1 MDWGILAVIVVLLI
15 SYVVSGYR
23 AINSIFGALE
33 EVARYL
39 EDHADDDEI
48 QIIIEIEVED

>member
-1 MDWGILAVIVVLLI
+1 MDWGIPAVVVLLLVI
-15 SYVVSGYR
+15 YVVSGYR
-23 AINSIFGALE
+23 AISSIFGALE
-33 EVARYL
+33 EAARYL